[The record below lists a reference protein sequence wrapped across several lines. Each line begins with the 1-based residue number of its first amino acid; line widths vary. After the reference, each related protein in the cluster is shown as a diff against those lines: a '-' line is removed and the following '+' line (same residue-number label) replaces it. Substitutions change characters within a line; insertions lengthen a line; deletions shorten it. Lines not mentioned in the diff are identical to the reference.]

1 MSQPAAVSGLRC
13 SYSAD
18 ERADPLAGSA
28 AHAKG
33 FVLIESPGAWG
44 YDALKESRLDAEIA
58 SAVAAKAAEALY
70 RVILIKRPG
79 RAAASASRSW
89 FVVDSTPG
97 AEKVSS
103 GTYHS
108 DSELLE
114 IPLHIEEHEPT
125 PQPMYLVCTHGRHDA
140 CCAQRGRPVAA
151 RLAEERPGLVWECSH
166 IGGDRFAPNVLVLP
180 HGLYYGR
187 VEPERAPEIIAAQE
201 RSEVVVDLLRGRT
214 VFRPAVQ
221 AAQHF
226 ARAARDGRVID
237 DFRPIAW
244 ESTASGDVRVDL
256 AHAGDRLAVV
266 VRPTVGPDSGF
277 LTCRAS
283 HALHP
288 PTFELCGISS

>member
-1 MSQPAAVSGLRC
+1 MSQPSAVSGLRC

-58 SAVAAKAAEALY
+58 TAVAAQGRRGLLPGDPGQAA
-70 RVILIKRPG
+70 R
-79 RAAASASRSW
+79 RAAPSASRWW

-97 AEKVSS
+97 AEKIYL

-114 IPLHIEEHEPT
+114 ISLHIEEHEPSLCRCT
-125 PQPMYLVCTHGRHDA
+125 SCAPMDGTTRAAPYEVGP
-140 CCAQRGRPVAA
+140 CCPPRGRAA
-151 RLAEERPGLVWECSH
+151 RPRLGVLAHRRRPIRAERS
-166 IGGDRFAPNVLVLP
+166 
-180 HGLYYGR
+180 
-187 VEPERAPEIIAAQE
+187 RAPAWALLRSRRAGAGSEIIAAQE

-226 ARAARDGRVID
+226 ARAEHGGRAID

-244 ESTASGDVRVDL
+244 EATPAGDVRVDL
-256 AHAGDRLAVV
+256 DHAGDRLAVV
-266 VRPTVGPDSGF
+266 VRPPLGPTPGS
-277 LTCRAS
+277 
-283 HALHP
+283 
-288 PTFELCGISS
+288 